1 MNTARQLAVALLVAA
16 LALPAVAQQYPTRP
30 VSVVVPFTPG
40 GSSDITARTV
50 SAKLQESLGQS
61 FVIDNKAGANGS
73 LGAKFVAAAQ
83 PDGYTLFVG
92 SIGVF
97 AINPVLYK
105 DLGYDPVKDYDLL
118 SVAVRTPNALVTR
131 ADFPANTL
139 SEFVAYVKKNPG
151 KVSFASSGTG
161 SSDHLT
167 AALFWQKTGTSG
179 IHVPYKGGSAA
190 HLDIIAGNADCSFQN
205 LGSITQ
211 HVKGGKMKLL
221 AVTGDKRDPAA
232 PNTPTLTEAGR
243 ARHRGLF
250 VAGVR
255 GAERPA
261 PGREGPAAA
270 RAHRGHQAPR
280 RGEAFQRAGIRGG
293 RQLPGGIPEVPER
306 RARALET
313 GSRRGRH
320 QAKRLTPAFSHALEK
335 NPAFGPGRV

>member
-1 MNTARQLAVALLVAA
+1 MKTRTLAASLGA
-16 LALPAVAQQYPTRP
+16 LAFCASALAQQYPTRP

-50 SAKLQESLGQS
+50 SAKVQEALGQS
-61 FVIDNKAGANGS
+61 FVIDNKPGANGS
-73 LGAKFVAAAQ
+73 LGAKYVANAA

-105 DLGYDPVKDYDLL
+105 DLGYDTVKNFDLL

-139 SEFVAYVKKNPG
+139 QEFVDYVKKNPG

-167 AALFWQKTGTSG
+167 AALFWQNTGTSG

-190 HLDIIAGNADCSFQN
+190 HLDLIAGNVDCSFQN

-211 HVKGGKMKLL
+211 HVRGGKMKLL
-221 AVTGDKRDPAA
+221 AVTGDKRDASVPG
-232 PNTPTLTEAGR
+232 TPTLTEAGVPGIEVYSWQ
-243 ARHRGLF
+243 AF
-250 VAGVR
+250 VAPKGLPQGVKDR
-255 GAERPA
+255 LQPALIAAIKHPDVVKKFNELGFEVVGNSPAEFA
-261 PGREGPAAA
+261 KFLNEELA
-270 RAHRGHQAPR
+270 RWKQVVDA
-280 RGEAFQRAGIRGG
+280 
-293 RQLPGGIPEVPER
+293 GGIKQ
-306 RARALET
+306 
-313 GSRRGRH
+313 SD
-320 QAKRLTPAFSHALEK
+320 
-335 NPAFGPGRV
+335 

>member
-1 MNTARQLAVALLVAA
+1 MKNKTFAMTAAA
-16 LALPAVAQQYPTRP
+16 LAFCASALAQQYPTRP
-30 VSVVVPFTPG
+30 VTVVVPFTPG

-50 SAKLQESLGQS
+50 AAKMQESLGQS
-61 FVIDNKAGANGS
+61 FVIDNKPGANGS
-73 LGAKFVAAAQ
+73 LGAKFVANAA

-105 DLGYDPVKDYDLL
+105 DLGYDTVRNFDLL

-139 SEFVAYVKKNPG
+139 QEFVDYVKKNPG

-211 HVKGGKMKLL
+211 HVKAGKMKLL
-221 AVTGDKRDPAA
+221 AVTGDKRDPSV
-232 PNTPTLTEAGR
+232 PNVPTLTEAGVPGIEVYSWQ
-243 ARHRGLF
+243 AF
-250 VAGVR
+250 VAPKGLPQSVKDR
-255 GAERPA
+255 LQPALIAAIRHPDVVKRFTELGFEVVGNSPAEFLKFQN
-261 PGREGPAAA
+261 EEQA
-270 RAHRGHQAPR
+270 RWKQVVDA
-280 RGEAFQRAGIRGG
+280 
-293 RQLPGGIPEVPER
+293 GGIKQ
-306 RARALET
+306 
-313 GSRRGRH
+313 SD
-320 QAKRLTPAFSHALEK
+320 
-335 NPAFGPGRV
+335 

>member
-1 MNTARQLAVALLVAA
+1 MKTRTLAASLGA
-16 LALPAVAQQYPTRP
+16 LAFCASALAQQYPTRP

-50 SAKLQESLGQS
+50 SAKVQEALGQS
-61 FVIDNKAGANGS
+61 FVIDNKPGANGS
-73 LGAKFVAAAQ
+73 LGAKYVANAA

-105 DLGYDPVKDYDLL
+105 DLGYDTVKNFDLL

-139 SEFVAYVKKNPG
+139 QEFVDYVKKNPG

-167 AALFWQKTGTSG
+167 AALFWQNTGTSG

-190 HLDIIAGNADCSFQN
+190 HLDLIAGNVDSSFQN

-211 HVKGGKMKLL
+211 HVKAGKMKLL
-221 AVTGDKRDPAA
+221 AVTGDKRDAAA
-232 PNTPTLTEAGR
+232 PDTPTLAEAGVPGIEVYSWQ
-243 ARHRGLF
+243 AF
-250 VAGVR
+250 VAPKGLPQPVKDR
-255 GAERPA
+255 LQPALVAAIRHPDVVKRFNELGFEVVGNSPAEFNKFLTD
-261 PGREGPAAA
+261 ELA
-270 RAHRGHQAPR
+270 RWKQVV
-280 RGEAFQRAGIRGG
+280 EA
-293 RQLPGGIPEVPER
+293 GGIKQ
-306 RARALET
+306 
-313 GSRRGRH
+313 SD
-320 QAKRLTPAFSHALEK
+320 
-335 NPAFGPGRV
+335 